1 MATCYALVPIPI
13 LIVPSVIISNFSL
26 ASEATIINL
35 LVSIAFIWA
44 GLLIFFGTMVTHD
57 YTFGKNVITCLG
69 TIVGMGVI
77 MFIGILFSTLL
88 AKIVSFISSIV
99 TEITYRM

>member
-13 LIVPSVIISNFSL
+13 LIIPSVIISNFAIS
-26 ASEATIINL
+26 SEATIINL
-35 LVSIAFIWA
+35 LVSIAFVWC

-57 YTFGKNVITCLG
+57 YTFGKNVITCIG
-69 TIVGMGVI
+69 TIVGMAVI
-77 MFIGILFSTLL
+77 MFIGVLFSTLL